1 MLFRLP
7 FHAKRCLS
15 SSLKYYQETS
25 TSTYTYWIFSKYD
38 MWCFFKKHYSK
49 YFIMHFIMI
58 LYFPYI
64 LILLKKYICK
74 IAELQLIFF
83 FFANLQFLFFKVNV
97 NNNMKKIT
105 TLQFF
110 FNVKSIKRG
119 LGHHFIQKNVGVVN
133 LSPYNPTIW
142 SIYVYS
148 ATENSFL
155 YHIGVIIILDY

>member
-1 MLFRLP
+1 
-7 FHAKRCLS
+7 
-15 SSLKYYQETS
+15 
-25 TSTYTYWIFSKYD
+25 

-49 YFIMHFIMI
+49 YFILHFIII

-83 FFANLQFLFFKVNV
+83 FANLQFLFFKVNV
-97 NNNMKKIT
+97 NNMKKIT

-155 YHIGVIIILDY
+155 YHIRCYYNFGLLRLLYFWYKKRYLWSKRVKTIT